1 MNKKGFTLIEL
12 LAVIVILAIIALIA
26 TPIVI
31 SIIDDSRKEAAE
43 RSAESYLNA
52 VENAIMKDRMESE
65 LIEDGTY
72 KIVNGQLEGTT
83 LEVEISG
90 EYPTDGRVSIVDGK
104 VDINGT
110 SMIIGDYSVSF
121 DGQGNIQVG
130 KKPELEYYN
139 DIYQI
144 IGNINSGNSNGT
156 GEVSGENAEFAYYVD
171 ENDKPNLVI
180 LKDLELESEF
190 VLSTDMIIDLGGKT
204 LAFDNEL
211 GIKVTSG
218 DVTIKGEAA
227 GSKVVVSNDTQASTV
242 LKVDSGS
249 CTISGGTYQ
258 ADSNGIGTDQT
269 TDNNI
274 VVGSTGTLIIDNAK
288 ILSNDTEG
296 GTLVGVY
303 VNNGGTATV
312 TNSDI
317 EINSLNG
324 LKSDGIRN
332 YGTMTLTNTSIA
344 AYSNYTA
351 NAAKND
357 YATSTRGI
365 NNEGTMILK
374 NCYVYGAHSG
384 IRSLG
389 TLYVDGGTYEGYGHG
404 GFYFGGAST
413 TSYVKN
419 ATVRLSDIKVGYD
432 DGIAGS
438 NKAGFYVGGASNITI
453 YVDKC
458 EISGSYYPFVLRSSG
473 GESNNNV
480 YISNSNINKDTMERY
495 IRNDGSSNKV
505 YIGVG
510 NNFGIVESYKESGS
524 IETTD
529 NYSSQFP
536 EY

>member
-1 MNKKGFTLIEL
+1 
-12 LAVIVILAIIALIA
+12 
-26 TPIVI
+26 
-31 SIIDDSRKEAAE
+31 
-43 RSAESYLNA
+43 
-52 VENAIMKDRMESE
+52 
-65 LIEDGTY
+65 
-72 KIVNGQLEGTT
+72 
-83 LEVEISG
+83 
-90 EYPTDGRVSIVDGK
+90 
-104 VDINGT
+104 
-110 SMIIGDYSVSF
+110 
-121 DGQGNIQVG
+121 
-130 KKPELEYYN
+130 
-139 DIYQI
+139 
-144 IGNINSGNSNGT
+144 
-156 GEVSGENAEFAYYVD
+156 
-171 ENDKPNLVI
+171 
-180 LKDLELESEF
+180 
-190 VLSTDMIIDLGGKT
+190 MIIDLGGKT